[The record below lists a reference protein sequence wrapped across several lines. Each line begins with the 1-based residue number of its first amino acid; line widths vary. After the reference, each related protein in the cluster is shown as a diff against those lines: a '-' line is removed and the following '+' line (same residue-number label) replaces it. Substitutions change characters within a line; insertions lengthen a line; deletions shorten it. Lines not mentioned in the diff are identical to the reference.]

1 MKIKFNSLGYAINY
15 VFILIFFDEK
25 CIYANRIFQNINFI
39 CFHEDEKNWNN
50 TVILDQLVFYSSRV
64 QCSNSIQFYG
74 SCTVVKALAKIADE
88 FSKRTTVYLDRKL
101 PAPFFKFV
109 DPVQTTLGHTWGES
123 WANGTSCSLIS
134 PLLISQILFRCL
146 IFNCYNISIC
156 KKKSS
161 KI

>member
-25 CIYANRIFQNINFI
+25 CIYANRIFQNITFI

-88 FSKRTTVYLDRKL
+88 FSERATVYIYKDSKL
-101 PAPFFKFV
+101 SAPFVKFV
-109 DPVQTTLGHTWGES
+109 DPVKTSLGGCFDRVTRTVQGSYKWIVMYE
-123 WANGTSCSLIS
+123 
-134 PLLISQILFRCL
+134 RCKCPDSNAFQL
-146 IFNCYNISIC
+146 
-156 KKKSS
+156 K
-161 KI
+161 